1 LGYANSADIRS
12 IAVPERTRFDWWP
25 TLSLIRQVFGNFTV
39 QFPEKLLNSHGSLL
53 DMFPPAFPQET
64 GGSALATLSPGR
76 ARLRGVSAAFT
87 LLELLIVVGIIALL
101 MVLIAP
107 AFTSIKS
114 GTDVTSAAYT
124 VKGLLDTARTYA
136 KANNT
141 YTWVG
146 FYEEDV
152 SSATPGAVGTGR
164 IVMSIVASKDGT
176 TVYNAGSTS
185 IDPTRLVQVGK
196 LVKVDNI
203 HLALLPL
210 GTGTGNTFDLR
221 PSPTPAPANDSRFGE
236 LNGSPTAPTTNS
248 QYPFQYPLGNPPP
261 TPQYTFRKTLQFS
274 PRGENKI
281 NSGVG
286 AGGVTYDIKRIVEVG
301 LQATHGTQV
310 DTSSPNVVAI
320 QINGFAGDVRI
331 YRR

>member
-1 LGYANSADIRS
+1 MFAPSNPARVLANGCPRAIEYRPVRRS
-12 IAVPERTRFDWWP
+12 FGGGG
-25 TLSLIRQVFGNFTV
+25 SLITR
-39 QFPEKLLNSHGSLL
+39 HHSL
-53 DMFPPAFPQET
+53 PQRERVRTPRPAVASRE
-64 GGSALATLSPGR
+64 GG
-76 ARLRGVSAAFT
+76 FT
-87 LLELLIVVGIIALL
+87 LLELLIVVGIVALL

-107 AFTSIKS
+107 AFTTIKG

-124 VKGLLDTARTYA
+124 IKGVLDTARTYA

-164 IVMSIVASKDGT
+164 IIMSIVASKDGT

-196 LVKVDNI
+196 LVKIDNV

-210 GTGTGNTFDLR
+210 GTGTGNTFDSR
-221 PSPTPAPANDSRFGE
+221 PSPTPLPANDSRFGE
-236 LNGSPTAPTTNS
+236 LNGSPTAPTRNS
-248 QYPFQYPLGNPPP
+248 QYPFQYPVGSPALA
-261 TPQYTFRKTLQFS
+261 QYTFQKTLQFN
-274 PRGENKI
+274 PRGESTI
-281 NSGVG
+281 NSGLGVG
-286 AGGVTYDIKRIVEVG
+286 GVVTYDVKRIVEVG

-310 DTSSPNVVAI
+310 DTISPNLVAV
-320 QINGFAGDVRI
+320 Q
-331 YRR
+331 